1 MRRCFSLTLALLV
14 VAILSSQVQAAG
26 DELKSGPQPGEEI
39 PGPFHI
45 LNINGEHAAN
55 LHCLVC
61 AYGLRPVVAVF
72 TREPIAANKT
82 LATLLQKL
90 DEDLVKYKDAR
101 LRAFAVLLSDEF
113 PKEEGRKNLVAGLG
127 NTAAEL
133 DLKRLILAAGDSAGP
148 DNYKLNKDAALT
160 VVLYRNHKVIANFA
174 FAKDKFTENDITA
187 ILEGVHKMIGAKK

>member
-1 MRRCFSLTLALLV
+1 MRRCLSLALALLV
-14 VAILSSQVQAAG
+14 VGLLSCQLQAEQ
-26 DELKSGPQPGEEI
+26 DQLKSGPQPGEDI
-39 PGPFHI
+39 PGPFHV
-45 LNINGEHAAN
+45 LNINGVHAAN

-61 AYGLRPVVAVF
+61 DYGLRPVVAVF
-72 TREPIAANKT
+72 TREPIAANKS

-90 DEDLVKYKDAR
+90 DEDLVKHKDAR
-101 LRAFAVLLSDEF
+101 LRAFAVLLSDQF
-113 PKEEGRKNLVAGLG
+113 PKEEGRKDLVAGLD
-127 NTAAEL
+127 TAGKEL

-187 ILEGVHKMIGAKK
+187 ILEAVHKMIGAKK